1 MLFKQWFLSSSSKA
15 LRGHHFLPFLNGNSK
30 SFTPLAIVIIEGTLE
45 DNQFKYGH
53 YLAEVKNMET
63 GYWFRTSDAS
73 KPKCLAGKELS
84 DLGYLYLFKKD

>member
-1 MLFKQWFLSSSSKA
+1 MDI
-15 LRGHHFLPFLNGNSK
+15 NGNSK